1 MREQLIP
8 HLRNRI
14 VELKVGN
21 FTWYNSRAFW
31 TVFALVL
38 IIIANRLISPNFF
51 SIEMVKGRLIGS
63 PINILDGAAPI
74 LLLSIGMTLVIAT
87 KGVDLSVGAVMAI
100 GAAVAVVLVNR
111 HENGSDNIFY
121 TPAFVILIAIG
132 AGALCGLWN
141 GILVAFFDIQPI
153 IATLILMISGRG
165 IAQMITEGQSPTF
178 TNETLAFVGRGV
190 IFGVPFPVYLYLALL
205 LLVYVLVRR
214 TALGLLIESV
224 GINARASYY
233 AGINAA
239 LIKVLVY
246 VLCGMC
252 AALAGLV
259 VAGEVKSA
267 DPHKNGE
274 WAELDA
280 ILAVVIGGTSL
291 NGGRFS
297 LALSALG
304 ALIIQSLLTGL
315 YVSKL
320 HPTANLVVKAIVVLL
335 VLLLQSDEFRRYI
348 NVTRLVRRK
357 V

>member
-1 MREQLIP
+1 
-8 HLRNRI
+8 
-14 VELKVGN
+14 
-21 FTWYNSRAFW
+21 
-31 TVFALVL
+31 
-38 IIIANRLISPNFF
+38 
-51 SIEMVKGRLIGS
+51 
-63 PINILDGAAPI
+63 
-74 LLLSIGMTLVIAT
+74 MTLVIAT

-100 GAAVAVVLVNR
+100 CASAAVVLVNR
-111 HENGSDNIFY
+111 YDGGATQFY
-121 TPAFVILIAIG
+121 YAPGFIIVFAIG
-132 AGALCGLWN
+132 LGALCGLWN
-141 GILVAFFDIQPI
+141 GILVALLGIQPI

-165 IAQMITEGQSPTF
+165 IAQMITDGQSPTF
-178 TNETLAFVGRGV
+178 TNETLAFLGRGV
-190 IFGVPFPVYLYLALL
+190 LFGLPFPIYLYLAVLI
-205 LLVYVLVRR
+205 LVFLLVRR

-239 LIKVLVY
+239 LVKILVY
-246 VLCGMC
+246 MVSGMC

-259 VAGEVKSA
+259 IAGEVKSA

-291 NGGRFS
+291 SGGRFS

-304 ALIIQSLLTGL
+304 VLIIQSLLTGL

-335 VLLLQSDEFRRYI
+335 VLLLQSDEFRNRL
-348 NVTRLVRRK
+348 TRLVRRSS
-357 V
+357 

>member
-1 MREQLIP
+1 MREQMFP
-8 HLRNRI
+8 RLRNRI
-14 VELKVGN
+14 VDLRLGN
-21 FTWYNSRAFW
+21 ISWQNNRAFW
-31 TVFALVL
+31 TVLALII
-38 IIIANRLISPNFF
+38 IIIANRLISASFF
-51 SIEMVKGRLIGS
+51 SVQMVNGRLTGS
-63 PINILDGAAPI
+63 LINILDGSAPI
-74 LLLSIGMTLVIAT
+74 MLLSMGMTLVIAT

-100 GAAVAVVLVNR
+100 CAAVGVVLINR
-111 HENGSDNIFY
+111 YENGATEFYY
-121 TPAFVILIAIG
+121 TPMFVILIAIG

-165 IAQMITEGQSPTF
+165 IAQMITKGQSPTF

-190 IFGVPFPVYLYLALL
+190 IFGMPFPVYLYLAALL
-205 LLVYVLVRR
+205 IIILLVRR

-239 LIKVLVY
+239 LIKVFVY
-246 VLCGMC
+246 VVSGMC
-252 AALAGLV
+252 AALAGLII
-259 VAGEVKSA
+259 AGEVKSA

-280 ILAVVIGGTSL
+280 ILAVVIGGTALS
-291 NGGRFS
+291 GGRFS
-297 LALSALG
+297 LVLSAAG
-304 ALIIQSLLTGL
+304 VLIIQSLLTGL

-335 VLLLQSDEFRRYI
+335 VLLLQSDEFRYH
-348 NVTRLVRRK
+348 VARLVRRRA
-357 V
+357 